1 MKNKISKKCSSKDHN
16 EIDAINYC
24 VKCKVYM
31 CKNCTNFHS
40 KLLSNHNVYNIN
52 EEMKEIFTGFCN
64 EENHDIKL
72 EFYCKTHNIL
82 CCAACICK
90 MKEKGYGIH
99 ADCEICIIENIKE
112 EKKKK
117 LENNIKT
124 LEELSKNIDNSIK
137 ELKNIFD
144 KVNKEKEEIKI
155 KIQKIFTKIRTELN
169 NREDYL
175 LNQVDEKY
183 DDLFFKEE
191 LIQISEKLPQK
202 IKIFLENGNN
212 LNKYWNEPNKLI
224 PLINDCIKIEKDIEQ
239 INEINEKI
247 LKGKSNIKKK
257 IIFSPEEIQKHNII
271 EQIKS
276 FGKILD
282 GTYKYIFKK
291 CPDNIKQEEKTF
303 IISGDNQNIMTRT
316 TPFKSWNWTGTT
328 CLDQL
333 EKGKEYKWK
342 IKILN
347 TTHKYI
353 LVGVAPIDF
362 VINQTY
368 SQLLGWYIE
377 CSISTLFSGP
387 PHNYSEYI
395 GFNLPKVED
404 EVIVI
409 MNMEKRTLKFIINNE
424 DRGDQYTN
432 IPIDKPLF
440 PAVLL
445 VDKDDSIQIT
455 SYEE

>member
-1 MKNKISKKCSSKDHN
+1 MENHQNKKCSSKDHI
-16 EIDAINYC
+16 EINAINYC

-31 CKNCTNFHS
+31 CKNCSNYHS
-40 KLLSNHNVYNIN
+40 KLLSEHNIYNIN
-52 EEMKEIFTGFCN
+52 EEIKEIFTEFCN
-64 EENHDIKL
+64 EENHGIKL
-72 EFYCKTHNIL
+72 EFYCKNHNIL

-90 MKEKGYGIH
+90 MKEKGYGFH
-99 ADCEICIIENIKE
+99 KDCEICIIENIKE
-112 EKKKK
+112 EKKQK
-117 LENNIKT
+117 LENNIKI
-124 LEELSKNIDNSIK
+124 LEELNKNIDNSIK

-144 KVNKEKEEIKI
+144 NIIKEKDEIKI

-175 LNQVDEKY
+175 LDKVDEKY
-183 DDLFFKEE
+183 NDLFFKEE
-191 LIQISEKLPQK
+191 LIKISEKLPQK

-224 PLINDCIKIEKDIEQ
+224 QSINNCIKIEKNIEQ

-247 LKGKSNIKKK
+247 LKGKLNINKK
-257 IIFSPEEIQKHNII
+257 IIFSLEEIQNHNIL

-282 GTYKYIFKK
+282 DSYKYIFKK
-291 CPDNIKQEEKTF
+291 CPDNIKVEEKTF

-316 TPFKSWNWTGTT
+316 TPFKNWNWTGTT
-328 CLDQL
+328 CLNQL

-342 IKILN
+342 IKILK

-362 VINQTY
+362 IINQT
-368 SQLLGWYIE
+368 SWHCGWYFE
-377 CSISTLFSGP
+377 CSISTLCSGP
-387 PHNYSEYI
+387 PYNYSDYK
-395 GFNLPKVED
+395 GFNLPKVND

-424 DRGDQYTN
+424 DKGDQYTN

-440 PAVLL
+440 PTVLL

-455 SYEE
+455 NYEE